1 MKLPPE
7 KYQRSLLVEL
17 HRRDVP
23 GQRIGDVL
31 AEVDSHVAETGETPD
46 DAFGPPKQYA
56 DTIAGQRLQR
66 GNRTLRIILLAVS
79 GAATGFLLATAIAGL
94 VAGESRYGVPSWLP
108 LVIGVL
114 LAGLTIALAR
124 RSQGPV
130 TDPRTGE
137 TIGPSQPLAFTL
149 VLGAVLVCFAIVL
162 VIVTVFG

>member
-1 MKLPPE
+1 HHHRTGPGRTHRTAASLAQLHHTRREPADHHGGAMKLPPE

-23 GQRIGDVL
+23 GPRIGDIL
-31 AEVDSHVAETGETPD
+31 AEVDSHVAETGETPN
-46 DAFGPPKQYA
+46 DAFGPPKKYA
-56 DTIAGQRLQR
+56 ATIAGQRLQR

-114 LAGLTIALAR
+114 LAGLTMALTR
-124 RSQGPV
+124 R
-130 TDPRTGE
+130 
-137 TIGPSQPLAFTL
+137 
-149 VLGAVLVCFAIVL
+149 
-162 VIVTVFG
+162 